1 MRYKR
6 ARLEIVC
13 DILFF
18 IRRSKN
24 GAKSTHIL
32 YKANLSVPLLQKY
45 LKALLADRLIYK
57 IIIKNKRSVYKLTKH
72 GVEFINQIKKIDKMT
87 RIIEIF
93 ANRRIK
99 I

>member
-45 LKALLADRLIYK
+45 LKTLLADRLIYK
-57 IIIKNKRSVYKLTKH
+57 IIKNKRSVYKLTKH